1 MSTIA
6 PSNKDQL
13 QTPATYEMKANID
26 DGWDLGLVFLVL
38 FIFTLNVNIAHMYPV
53 FQPLRLQLVFGTAA
67 FCFCL
72 LRLATS
78 PGRGNWPPSVLW
90 YFGYLAVACLSI
102 EKAAAVGLQELGIEV
117 VSTIAKQAVILLV
130 ITHYASTKFGFQRVL
145 FTYILGL
152 FVYQLHSIKALLFGG
167 ALVDGRFES
176 YVGQTMNSDNI
187 GVFCVMMMFVTL
199 ELWRV
204 KRRPFLRNVLLGMT
218 FISLLLAVLTQTR
231 AAFLALVVVGT
242 VWFWQQENKAQ
253 ISRLLA
259 VLLLVFFIIGANARS
274 SKGTYFDRIM
284 TIFAS
289 EDARDFNSRSR
300 LHLWGEGLRLALE
313 YPLLGVGSGAT
324 KPYLNV
330 TVDGVQLKSHRNDAR
345 QGFSLHQTWL
355 QIWVERGL
363 VALFAFMSFLYA
375 VWRSLKHL
383 LQQVPHRQST
393 VFGALAGIRYALLV
407 YIVGAFF
414 MSVDND
420 WAIIVLS
427 GLAAGATKAIEGH
440 VEKEPEVGSQG
451 HSPVTVPMG
460 TV

>member
-1 MSTIA
+1 ME
-6 PSNKDQL
+6 QL
-13 QTPATYEMKANID
+13 QTAATYERKANTAD
-26 DGWDLGLVFLVL
+26 RWDLGLAFLVL

-53 FQPLRLQLVFGTAA
+53 FQPFRLQLLFGTAA
-67 FCFCL
+67 FFFCL

-78 PGRGNWPPSVLW
+78 QGRGNWTPPVLW

-102 EKAAAVGLQELGIEV
+102 ERAAAVGLQELGIEV

-130 ITHYASTKFGFQRVL
+130 ITHYASTRFGFERVL
-145 FTYILGL
+145 FAYIIGL

-204 KRRPFLRNVLLGMT
+204 ERRPFLRNVLLGMT
-218 FISLLLAVLTQTR
+218 FVSLLLAVLTQTR
-231 AAFLALVVVGT
+231 AAFLCLVVVGAM
-242 VWFWQQENKAQ
+242 WFWQQQNKTQ
-253 ISRLLA
+253 ISGVLA
-259 VLLLVFFIIGANARS
+259 LLLCVFLIIGSQARS

-300 LHLWGEGLRLALE
+300 VHLWGEGLRLALE

-324 KPYLNV
+324 KPYLNA
-330 TVDGVQLKSHRNDAR
+330 TVDGVELKSHRNDAR
-345 QGFSLHQTWL
+345 MGFSLHQTFL

-363 VALFAFMSFLYA
+363 IALFAFFSFLYG
-375 VWRSLKHL
+375 VWRSLRNL
-383 LQQVPHRQST
+383 LKQASNREST
-393 VFGALAGIRYALLV
+393 EFGALAGIRHAVLV
-407 YIVGAFF
+407 YVVGAFF

-420 WAIIVLS
+420 WAIIVLG
-427 GLAAGATKAIEGH
+427 GLASGATNAMGRDG
-440 VEKEPEVGSQG
+440 EKEAVVRWQRHTPA
-451 HSPVTVPMG
+451 TVQ
-460 TV
+460 